1 MSKDQI
7 IIGILVKNRKG
18 CSHKVQEILT
28 EYGCSIKTRLGLH
41 EASEDFCSG
50 SGVIILELIKGSDK
64 KDEICAKLKEMD
76 CVDVQTMVFS
86 E

>member
-1 MSKDQI
+1 MSKEQI

-18 CSHKVQEILT
+18 CSQKVQGILT

-41 EASEDFCSG
+41 EASEDFCSA
-50 SGVIILELIKGSDK
+50 SGLIILELVRGSDK